1 MMRCAV
7 VVHGPEAVDTG
18 LALRVLELLESEYDV
33 RAVMSGYTGVAAV
46 VDAGLQGRIDIRE
59 HHVPSVT
66 LRRLAPEVEL
76 LVLVNSA
83 KDEGSALRFG
93 SIVSSRCAD
102 ILVPLVQVDALMVLP
117 WNDALRQALQLADA
131 LGIPLM
137 VPTRTPDE
145 EEEGWRRLGG
155 VHPGENVW
163 INGVVVGKA
172 TSEDVRI
179 HCEEGRLQA
188 HGIALK
194 ETGVRR
200 LGAFVAATAHIRS
213 GVTRRTAA
221 IPRQIPSVGGEE
233 GRLIDHSAE
242 EAITTCRDAAYVV
255 TIGDDTGRAAAA
267 LLFRFGVRVLA
278 ITDGDEDGICP
289 EVLST
294 TGSMELRMMPGTD
307 DIVGAE
313 VRQKLFSQGATSLRF
328 GEMVDAIVCI
338 AGDRL
343 LWKSERKD

>member
-1 MMRCAV
+1 MRCAV

-200 LGAFVAATAHIRS
+200 RCG
-213 GVTRRTAA
+213 
-221 IPRQIPSVGGEE
+221 
-233 GRLIDHSAE
+233 HSAHPQRGDPTHGRDP
-242 EAITTCRDAAYVV
+242 APDSFSRRRGRPSHRSFRRGGDHHLPRCRLC
-255 TIGDDTGRAAAA
+255 GDDRG
-267 LLFRFGVRVLA
+267 
-278 ITDGDEDGICP
+278 
-289 EVLST
+289 
-294 TGSMELRMMPGTD
+294 
-307 DIVGAE
+307 
-313 VRQKLFSQGATSLRF
+313 
-328 GEMVDAIVCI
+328 
-338 AGDRL
+338 
-343 LWKSERKD
+343 